1 MWWVSQCSNSTQCRT
16 IGLVPKLSNCSP
28 NGLWTRVSF
37 QIWFRNV
44 FICVSGATQTG
55 QFVVDCEVH
64 QSVTQAPNLP
74 PKNLWVFVQNQMIT
88 KPIYDINNEYIIH
101 LLYCVLQ
108 IHPAQL
114 WVPCHCV
121 LHPRGQREDGD
132 LDLGHTLWP
141 ADAEVDQRVQEED
154 NCWE

>member
-37 QIWFRNV
+37 QLRFRNEY
-44 FICVSGATQTG
+44 IDEPGATQTG

-88 KPIYDINNEYIIH
+88 KPIWEEICWPYGASFRCHIFCIFEH
-101 LLYCVLQ
+101 LFWQLRGVWCQNLQ
-108 IHPAQL
+108 HFLKIYE
-114 WVPCHCV
+114 CHMV
-121 LHPRGQREDGD
+121 YMPLFGPLLHRG
-132 LDLGHTLWP
+132 P
-141 ADAEVDQRVQEED
+141 F
-154 NCWE
+154 